1 MKTSNSRD
9 AKDAKGTRAGRA
21 RLPKYSNQTGRCRR
35 IIRETL
41 TLTDCW
47 LWYSYSYWYLYSHTH
62 TRSEAL
68 KLFDCLRRCCSPRNR
83 TDSNT
88 SARNASRRAT
98 ENWKWNRVVAAV
110 AAEVSAAN
118 AADVAQWLLRVWLL
132 GMVASIIWKGSENR
146 KQNANTWDFYKAL
159 NNLLLLLIIYSNVKI
174 NLEIKKYS
182 KKKKKWIYNKKEIK
196 PNILKRDLRGV
207 FILFLS
213 KFEAK

>member
-47 LWYSYSYWYLYSHTH
+47 LWYSYSYLYSHTH

-118 AADVAQWLLRVWLL
+118 AADVAQWLLRVRLL
-132 GMVASIIWKGSENR
+132 GMIESIVER
-146 KQNANTWDFYKAL
+146 KWNGTSIR
-159 NNLLLLLIIYSNVKI
+159 LLIIYYYYYYKFI
-174 NLEIKKYS
+174 RM
-182 KKKKKWIYNKKEIK
+182 
-196 PNILKRDLRGV
+196 LK
-207 FILFLS
+207 
-213 KFEAK
+213 